1 MVVALLLCPS
11 SVSKMVLELITQL
24 VVLIR
29 IPDLAGGLG
38 WGQVSDAVVPIL
50 VVLSGVIGK
59 VYL

>member
-38 WGQVSDAVVPIL
+38 WCQVSDAVVPIL
-50 VVLSGVIGK
+50 VVLSGVIGE

>member
-1 MVVALLLCPS
+1 MLLCPS
-11 SVSKMVLELITQL
+11 SVSKMILELITQL

-50 VVLSGVIGK
+50 VVLSGVIGE